1 MSRAVRGRRPAACG
15 GHARRGGGHGGGQPA
30 GDDPQH
36 PATATAA
43 ADRAAA
49 AAHPAIATT
58 PAPVAPTAVAGAAD
72 PGALYVLYAAS
83 ARGAGP
89 AHLER
94 VSRLAPERLTSEALP
109 AGADLVRAGD
119 SL

>member
-1 MSRAVRGRRPAACG
+1 
-15 GHARRGGGHGGGQPA
+15 
-30 GDDPQH
+30 
-36 PATATAA
+36 
-43 ADRAAA
+43 
-49 AAHPAIATT
+49 
-58 PAPVAPTAVAGAAD
+58 VAGAAD

-94 VSRLAPERLTSEALP
+94 VSRLAPERLTGEALP